1 MLRIRK
7 NEMKINS
14 GTEIHKKNIS
24 LKEIRTSNFIFKR
37 KRLSVTMVNSI
48 SEKQSKSIEID
59 DLEKKAVH
67 MEGNRKVIP
76 RKEYAFVSFN

>member
-1 MLRIRK
+1 
-7 NEMKINS
+7 
-14 GTEIHKKNIS
+14 
-24 LKEIRTSNFIFKR
+24 
-37 KRLSVTMVNSI
+37 MVNSI